1 VRSPFVPIIATAL
14 VFSATAAPGQIPHLA
29 GQVVLAPSRGEIDGS
44 LCLTRFAPRRVARF
58 LLANPLNIKVVTD
71 TTGRVIP
78 YDGEYGG
85 RIIGEAREYVVRQPD
100 SLPPLAA
107 LCVQYRGAV
116 PPFDSATAF
125 TDWKGRIV
133 SMRGDLRAAEQTR
146 WYPTLFDS
154 ATAAA
159 EDRVS
164 YDLRVHCATCKAI
177 YVNGSEPVADT
188 AGPFVSTVPRTIML
202 YAGGFDVHRAPAVTF
217 VNGNADAKTA
227 AVFSDAIARVGKYY
241 ENLLDV
247 PYGEHPVLLSFE
259 SVSRVYPN
267 GVVRWQF
274 VTWPTITFSGGL
286 DFDRLLDTTAVTPR
300 VPDWLWGS
308 LSHEM
313 GHYYFGTLRMPHGPL
328 YWFVLESTAE
338 YLALKSTAALRGDV
352 AGASRMIGALNT
364 STNEGYPPLSAI
376 TEREQI
382 GATFRY
388 RQAPLRLL
396 ALDWQVGEKKVAE
409 MLRVLLQSDAGEA
422 ADYAAVQRAAAR
434 AGISA
439 AQLDEAMSLTPSN
452 IRVPVLDRAES
463 ILAAKAKVETSP
475 EVVQLAADL
484 VNADTT
490 AAGRRQIFVTLRDIV
505 RRDPQNLRAH
515 YQIGKIGALA
525 GIELDAAKQSLEKYL
540 RANPPAGAPSL
551 GAASYRLG
559 MVLEH
564 RGDRTGAVA
573 AYQRAVTLDSTQ
585 TAATEALGRLERK

>member
-1 VRSPFVPIIATAL
+1 VRPRLVALALLVLAFATTVLAQ
-14 VFSATAAPGQIPHLA
+14 TPHLT
-29 GQVVLAPSRGEIDGS
+29 GQVVLWPSQGVIDAS
-44 LCLTRFAPRRVARF
+44 LCLTRFTPRRVARL
-58 LLANPLNIKVVTD
+58 LLANPLNIKVITD
-71 TTGRVIP
+71 STGRVIP

-100 SLPPLAA
+100 SLPPLAT

-154 ATAAA
+154 ATGAA
-159 EDRVS
+159 EDRVT
-164 YDLRVHCATCKAI
+164 YDLHVRCATCRAI

-188 AGPFVSTVPRTIML
+188 AGRFVSSVPRTIML
-202 YAGGFDVHRAPAVTF
+202 YAGSFDVHRAPAVTF
-217 VNGNADAKTA
+217 VNGQADAKTA
-227 AVFSDAIARVGKYY
+227 AVFSDAIGRVGKYY
-241 ENLLDV
+241 ENLLGV

-286 DFDRLLDTTAVTPR
+286 DFDRLLDTTGVAPR

-352 AGASRMIGALNT
+352 AGATRMIGALNT
-364 STNEGYPPLSAI
+364 STNERYPPLSEI

-388 RQAPLRLL
+388 QQAPMRLL

-409 MLRVLLQSDAGEA
+409 MLRALLQSDAGEA

-434 AGISA
+434 AGINA
-439 AQLDEAMSLTPSN
+439 AQLDEAMSLAPSKM
-452 IRVPVLDRAES
+452 RGPVLDRAEA
-463 ILAAKAKVETSP
+463 IVAAKGKVDTSP

-490 AAGRRQIFVTLRDIV
+490 AAGRRRVFVALREIV
-505 RRDPQNLRAH
+505 RSDPQNLRAH
-515 YQIGKIGALA
+515 YQIGMIGAVA
-525 GIELDAAKQSLEKYL
+525 GIELDAAKQSLVKYL
-540 RANPPAGAPSL
+540 RATPPVGAPSL

-564 RGDRTGAVA
+564 RGDVTGAVA

-585 TAATEALGRLERK
+585 TAAREALGRLERK